1 MDNKKNLTNP
11 EFIVKKL
18 GTDGRSRVKKVDTV
32 TSDFDEN
39 MQPLNRRGR
48 RLRKKLLRQL
58 AKGDGK

>member
-1 MDNKKNLTNP
+1 MDNKRSITNP

-18 GTDGRSRVKKVDTV
+18 GTDGRSRVKKVDTA

-48 RLRKKLLRQL
+48 RLRNKLLRQL

>member
-1 MDNKKNLTNP
+1 MDNKRSITNP

-18 GTDGRSRVKKVDTV
+18 GTDGRSRVKKVDTA

-48 RLRKKLLRQL
+48 RLRNKLLRQL
-58 AKGDGK
+58 AKGEGK

>member
-1 MDNKKNLTNP
+1 MDNKRSITNP

-18 GTDGRSRVKKVDTV
+18 GTDGRTRVKKVDTA

-48 RLRKKLLRQL
+48 RVGNKLLRQL

>member
-1 MDNKKNLTNP
+1 MDNKRSITNP

-18 GTDGRSRVKKVDTV
+18 GTDGRTRVKKVDTA

-48 RLRKKLLRQL
+48 RLRNKLLRQL
-58 AKGDGK
+58 AKVDGK

>member
-1 MDNKKNLTNP
+1 MDNKRSITNP

-18 GTDGRSRVKKVDTV
+18 GTDGRTRVKKVDTA

-48 RLRKKLLRQL
+48 RLHNKLLRQL

>member
-1 MDNKKNLTNP
+1 MDNKRSITNP
-11 EFIVKKL
+11 EFIVKRL
-18 GTDGRSRVKKVDTV
+18 GTDGRTRVKKVDTA

-48 RLRKKLLRQL
+48 RLRNKLLRQL